1 MYYMNW
7 NNLYTIVLL
16 CSLLLV
22 SCTNE
27 EYAEKREQVEE
38 GLPAT
43 VSLSLN
49 AVQMDKIQTRSGE
62 ALANDGKVFDLMIF
76 LIKGDAAEC
85 VYFEN
90 GLGNES
96 ASTNITFS
104 VESTNDVQL
113 YALAN
118 VEGGSY
124 RLDKEDGSFSVEE
137 LKAINS
143 KSALMDI
150 TATLNGELISYMD
163 GYVLMS
169 GYLASSGTD
178 NDASV
183 ISITPGKNVI
193 TDKKIYLRRVSSAVT
208 FSIKAGE
215 NVTFTPKTWQIKN
228 VPYTTNLFEK
238 ENDATGQYFD
248 MEQAEPVPNSKKF
261 TFYMSENRKYSNKQ
275 KPEYDDRPG
284 FAPTGS
290 SYLVLTGEYD
300 GPARYNSSGE
310 AASAKVHANVTY
322 YIYLGYIDKDVN
334 NFETKRNKKYEYN
347 ITVTNVDKIIQEVVA
362 IDYNYQ
368 TGDGDVYYTD
378 GSGQQIESLDSHN
391 CSFDIVVDRNDLKE
405 GIEYGFSVKTPKTD
419 YIWQDD
425 KIQEDGNYADIDID
439 WVRFVKIDHLGE
451 NVFYPGDEKTKT
463 LTVRKFVSDIDNA
476 VNKKSAENSDFFD
489 KDGKAYFR
497 VFVLEYY
504 YGDDDWKEGINGQNR
519 EMKIIMNTQ
528 TGHGSSVTDAKYYF
542 SQKPIQSIYDVDKV
556 NAAWGIEWVNES
568 KRLPYYTTIT
578 DNDICNFNKPSQA
591 GPRDQYD
598 GRANMIQ
605 ELGTMVGQKGGWEND
620 DISKYAYAACMS
632 RNRDEN
638 GDGDINENEIKW
650 YLPASNQYNDIWMGT
665 EGIDQEA
672 WLYPYSKIKYEKVH
686 FASNTWDRNIFWS
699 EEGASISGFGN
710 KNRVPDGMVEIRCA
724 RNLGKTYG
732 KITSGPESEI
742 PDLINSKENKNY
754 RLIEVIN
761 LNKKSFRNKQVRNE
775 LGKHFEDEENNKLYK
790 AFLVQKKAV
799 DANRFLVEVN
809 KKADNNESP
818 CDTKN
823 GWRLPNQREYTM
835 FADRYDISG
844 TYITRT
850 LYSFGLLSNG
860 PGSKSY
866 NANGYM
872 YNGGHMGLSGPN
884 GTDYPANIRCV
895 RDIDQSEYSRFG
907 F

>member
-137 LKAINS
+137 LKAINTR
-143 KSALMDI
+143 SALMNI
-150 TATLNGELISYMD
+150 TAILNGKLISYMD

-183 ISITPGKNVI
+183 ISITPGKNAI

-261 TFYMSENRKYSNKQ
+261 TFYMFENRKSSSAQSLK
-275 KPEYDDRPG
+275 YDDRPG

-300 GPARYNSSGE
+300 GPASYNSSGE

-322 YIYLGYIDKDVN
+322 YIYLGYIDKNVN

-405 GIEYGFSVKTPKTD
+405 GIEYGFSVKTPKTG